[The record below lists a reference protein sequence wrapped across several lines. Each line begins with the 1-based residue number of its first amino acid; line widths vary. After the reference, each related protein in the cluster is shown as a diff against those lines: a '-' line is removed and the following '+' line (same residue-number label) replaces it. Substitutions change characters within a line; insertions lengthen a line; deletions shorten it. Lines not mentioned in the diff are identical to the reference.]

1 MAQLISIN
9 RLSRVDSVSDNR
21 FVVGRISGG
30 QIRVGVKFVAILS
43 DLLFASTLLFPQHL
57 LRSFFF
63 SVLLFLQMTL
73 VVDLFLSLKLLV
85 SHRLQFLNQRLFLG
99 LQRINGFWLLIDLF
113 VRDHRVSVFLVV
125 TMMGRVVG
133 VVRVVICGIDY

>member
-9 RLSRVDSVSDNR
+9 RLCRVDSVSDNS

-63 SVLLFLQMTL
+63 FVLLFLQMTF
-73 VVDLFLSLKLLV
+73 VVDLFLSLMLLI

-125 TMMGRVVG
+125 AMMGRVVG
-133 VVRVVICGIDY
+133 VVLVVICGIDY